1 MKVDEHFAGHLL
13 EAEIEEIESGGIGVE
28 DLADG
33 TAGNDADVEIFDKGT
48 EAFFAFAKGINGAVL
63 IGDVADDDESAAAAV
78 EIEKSARQLPGAK
91 QAGFGSKGEV
101 DVANFLTF
109 AEMKEDFRAARRF
122 RPKI

>member
-1 MKVDEHFAGHLL
+1 VKVDEHFAGHLL

-28 DLADG
+28 DFADRA
-33 TAGNDADVEIFDKGT
+33 AGDDADVKVFDEGA

-91 QAGFGSKGEV
+91 QAGFGLKGEV

-109 AEMKEDFRAARRF
+109 AEMKEDFRAARGF